1 MTSHLYPFQ
10 MIRMKII
17 NTLSLQALACHKH
30 LELRQSSYILFG
42 LADMFPLQNFCF
54 ISTGMFQ
61 LFCDNCPIANTSFYN
76 LKRTSSL
83 KRTQFVLARVN
94 SIAQSK
100 ALLFQYKFL
109 INVPAT
115 CMQCKKY
122 SFELFCVINLG
133 IDLIKISKLYKLYQF
148 RYNR

>member
-1 MTSHLYPFQ
+1 MYITIYSMTSHLYPFQ

-17 NTLSLQALACHKH
+17 NTPSLQALACHKH

-42 LADMFPLQNFCF
+42 LADMFPLQNFC
-54 ISTGMFQ
+54 
-61 LFCDNCPIANTSFYN
+61 LFLQDPV
-76 LKRTSSL
+76 LKG
-83 KRTQFVLARVN
+83 TQFVLARVN

-115 CMQCKKY
+115 CMYCKKY

-148 RYNR
+148 RYNRLSLGIQTLKSFH